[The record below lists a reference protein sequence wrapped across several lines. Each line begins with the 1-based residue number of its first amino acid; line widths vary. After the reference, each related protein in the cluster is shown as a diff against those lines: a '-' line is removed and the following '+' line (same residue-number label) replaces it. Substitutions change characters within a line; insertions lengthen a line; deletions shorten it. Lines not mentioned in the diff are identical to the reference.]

1 MKRGKKDGKTGITR
15 RESEVGNRETDS
27 DAQSDANAG
36 NQCREPE
43 QERNRHMQQADRLR
57 ETAHKPDDP
66 AIAVAMMIAAI
77 GSTHEPKS
85 KTASATSDDA
95 RSQGRDCIAPERIR
109 TSSNVT
115 GPNLMSPALMSP
127 GRTNSNLMN
136 PDLMRAETL
145 AATLAALR
153 SENETLAEV
162 AHDARNM
169 VTALGLYCEFLEE
182 PGVLATPFLH
192 YGQELR
198 LVAAASRRLVE
209 KIVALNYQTNAQTS
223 AQTNAAISAEA
234 AATLAILA
242 AGLTPAGLRPA
253 ALGGVAI
260 NTPLGAAES
269 GTAHEP
275 PTASDGAKRETE
287 IFQNPNRRWDLLPT
301 VPVANLAA
309 ELAVNR
315 NLLAALAGPSIALTV
330 HAEGCARPVW
340 LSGEDLTRVLV
351 NLVKNSAEAML
362 SGGRIDICLREQAAE
377 QAPQQPG
384 GQSAAAFLLLTVED
398 NGPGIPA
405 EREEAIF
412 VSGFTSHGISVSDDQ
427 GSPANWSPN
436 HHGPNRLGHG
446 HRGLGLT
453 ISRSI
458 IEGAGGRITAANRE
472 QGGARFA
479 LELPLRQ
486 AT

>member
-1 MKRGKKDGKTGITR
+1 
-15 RESEVGNRETDS
+15 
-27 DAQSDANAG
+27 
-36 NQCREPE
+36 
-43 QERNRHMQQADRLR
+43 MQQADSLR
-57 ETAHKPDDP
+57 ETAHKPDGP
-66 AIAVAMMIAAI
+66 AIAILNATI
-77 GSTHEPKS
+77 GSTVPGSATGSIHESTHEPKA
-85 KTASATSDDA
+85 KPASPASEDA
-95 RSQGRDCIAPERIR
+95 RLHERDWTAPERIR
-109 TSSNVT
+109 TSSN
-115 GPNLMSPALMSP
+115 LMSPNRMSP
-127 GRTNSNLMN
+127 NLTS
-136 PDLMRAETL
+136 PDLTSPDLRRAETL

-153 SENETLAEV
+153 SESETLTEV

-209 KIVALNYQTNAQTS
+209 KIVALDYQTNVLTDAQTR
-223 AQTNAAISAEA
+223 ANASAEA

-242 AGLTPAGLRPA
+242 AGLTPSGVTPSGLRPLA
-253 ALGGVAI
+253 TCGVAG
-260 NTPLGAAES
+260 PEESGVEES
-269 GTAHEP
+269 GTEEYGTGQGP
-275 PTASDGAKRETE
+275 RTETE
-287 IFQNPNRRWDLLPT
+287 TSIATGGTQRESATFSNPNRRWDLLPT
-301 VPVANLAA
+301 VPVSNLAA

-362 SGGRIDICLREQAAE
+362 SGGRIDISLREISPREQPPEHALE
-377 QAPQQPG
+377 QAPEKPADRG
-384 GQSAAAFLLLTVED
+384 VAGFLLLTVED

-405 EREEAIF
+405 EREETIF
-412 VSGFTSHGISVSDDQ
+412 ASGFTSHGLGEAHAQ
-427 GSPANWSPN
+427 GSPGTWSPH
-436 HHGPNRLGHG
+436 HHGPNRHDHG

-458 IEGAGGRITAANRE
+458 VEGAGGRITAANRE

>member
-1 MKRGKKDGKTGITR
+1 
-15 RESEVGNRETDS
+15 
-27 DAQSDANAG
+27 
-36 NQCREPE
+36 
-43 QERNRHMQQADRLR
+43 MQQADSSR

-66 AIAVAMMIAAI
+66 TIAVAILNATI
-77 GSTHEPKS
+77 GSTHEPMA
-85 KTASATSDDA
+85 KTASPASDDV
-95 RSQGRDCIAPERIR
+95 RKHESERITPERIR
-109 TSSNVT
+109 TSSNLKS
-115 GPNLMSPALMSP
+115 PNLTSPDLMSSDL
-127 GRTNSNLMN
+127 TS
-136 PDLMRAETL
+136 PDLMRATTL
-145 AATLAALR
+145 AATLATLR
-153 SENETLAEV
+153 SESETLTEV

-209 KIVALNYQTNAQTS
+209 KIVALDYQTHALTRAQTR
-223 AQTNAAISAEA
+223 ANTSAEA
-234 AATLAILA
+234 AAKLAILA
-242 AGLTPAGLRPA
+242 SGIAPAGPIPAVPTPASLVRSGLTPPEPHAWSPDGSPDRESAAAQQAQTATGTAAVAGGTQR
-253 ALGGVAI
+253 
-260 NTPLGAAES
+260 ES
-269 GTAHEP
+269 G
-275 PTASDGAKRETE
+275 
-287 IFQNPNRRWDLLPT
+287 IFSNPNRRWDLLPT

-309 ELAVNR
+309 ELAINR

-362 SGGRIDICLREQAAE
+362 SGGRIDIYLREIGLRERAPE
-377 QAPQQPG
+377 QAHDQG
-384 GQSAAAFLLLTVED
+384 VAGFLLLTVED

-405 EREEAIF
+405 ETEESIF
-412 VSGFTSHGISVSDDQ
+412 TSGFTSHGLGESHAK
-427 GSPANWSPN
+427 GSPGTGSP
-436 HHGPNRLGHG
+436 HHHDHG

-458 IEGAGGRITAANRE
+458 VEGAGGRITAANRQ

-486 AT
+486 ASSDAAGSASFLAGTGEINDIN